1 MLSTLSKKQTQK
13 ELSFSVREALPFSFT
28 AHFYCL
34 NSFRFRWT
42 QLFVCLFIAAFQSR
56 LGILLINEQSVGDC
70 IYSDDMVQR
79 VKLAYDSGF
88 QVASHTWSHPHLP
101 SLKKPEEGK

>member
-1 MLSTLSKKQTQK
+1 MLSTRSKKQTQK
-13 ELSFSVREALPFSFT
+13 ELSFSVREALPLLFT
-28 AHFYCL
+28 AHFHCL
-34 NSFRFRWT
+34 NSFSFRFRWT
-42 QLFVCLFIAAFQSR
+42 QLFVYSSR